1 MNNCDENKKAISYT
15 PIYLNL
21 FLSIIYFIFQYIKQ
35 KNTHNNLNIIKKKI
49 ESSCELEEKRQS
61 NILQLDKII
70 EILKEYEEYKSD
82 EKKSI
87 DEQIIKMN

>member
-1 MNNCDENKKAISYT
+1 MNNCNENKNAISYT

-35 KNTHNNLNIIKKKI
+35 KNTHKNLNIIKKKI

-61 NILQLDKII
+61 NVLQLDKLI
-70 EILKEYEEYKSD
+70 EILKEFDEIKSNS
-82 EKKSI
+82 KKSI
-87 DEQIIKMN
+87 DEQIIKID